1 MLQSLLM
8 LSYVG
13 FNNESRC
20 QWTSLS
26 LLCMYYRREI
36 ERSLHQC
43 GQWSVKDE
51 YSHLKREPSLLPY
64 IDIAPSPEKIVAVVR
79 RGIAVTVPPN
89 VTRYEKTRLSAGGGG
104 GIINLRY
111 GFLKC

>member
-13 FNNESRC
+13 FNNESRAPAL

-79 RGIAVTVPPN
+79 RGIAVQRKPGYLWGNYQFEIWLLKVLTVVPYQN
-89 VTRYEKTRLSAGGGG
+89 
-104 GIINLRY
+104 
-111 GFLKC
+111 